1 MRLHSF
7 PLVVV
12 ITCSMAMGVFP
23 TIAFSESISG
33 ESSLGSYTTKQGSQ
47 DEHTYTQS
55 QPLKTIIHLDRSVV
69 SHSVDS
75 GAFLCGIVAARLGD
89 ETEAA
94 RAFLKALRADPTNNV
109 LLKQAF
115 LHSVMAN
122 DSHADALALRLSRSV
137 GEKSVVSAF
146 VLGNAAVVS
155 EKWNDALHYYQA
167 AVHDP
172 LAKIIVPLLQAWCG
186 AGKGE
191 VAPAISGLLQHSFST
206 FTPFYVLHAGLI
218 AHVGGLGDRAGDL
231 FARAQKIMPGYDL
244 LLARS
249 YAAWL
254 WHHGKKDEARGVLR
268 ELVAENS
275 MIALAGPGLQSVIDR
290 YPVVSVRDGLARV
303 YVLADLL
310 LRQQGYDQVE
320 QGNFS
325 RDKTLVFQQYNE
337 VARLMLGFSLK
348 MEPKLAVARLMLAK
362 IQEEEGHNTAAR
374 ETLIHIDHGD
384 PLAPVATLHLAML
397 DMTMNKTGEAI
408 SLLQGLNRQ
417 FPHQAIVLRT
427 LGSAYSQKK
436 DWKAA
441 IGAYTRAIGLVTK
454 QKKRDWTLLFLRGMS
469 YYEEGNWPRARAD
482 ARVALRY
489 APDEPLLL
497 NFLGYSMAERHENL
511 EEAEH
516 LLRKAHTLAPQ
527 DAAITDSLGW
537 VLVERGDI
545 KTGMSMLEKAAEETP
560 EDPEVNYHL
569 GEAYWQD
576 GRRIEAVNQWNMA
589 LDMHP
594 SGEDTKLIYAALRRA
609 RISVFRMNESEYKGK
624 HGK

>member
-1 MRLHSF
+1 MGLYNF
-7 PLVVV
+7 PLIVATMLSV
-12 ITCSMAMGVFP
+12 AMGVLP
-23 TIAFSESISG
+23 TAVFVESAFG
-33 ESSLGSYTTKQGSQ
+33 ESSLGLFSTKQRDQ
-47 DEHTYTQS
+47 QRQTQS
-55 QPLKTIIHLDRSVV
+55 QPVKAVVSRDRSI
-69 SHSVDS
+69 DS

-89 ETEAA
+89 DTEATK
-94 RAFLKALRADPTNNV
+94 AFLKALRADPNNNV

-122 DSHADALALRLSRSV
+122 DSHADALALRLARS
-137 GEKSVVSAF
+137 GGGQSVVSAF
-146 VLGNAAVVS
+146 VLGNAAVMS
-155 EKWNDALHYYQA
+155 AKWSDALHYYQIA
-167 AVHDP
+167 GAHDA
-172 LAKIIVPLLQAWCG
+172 LAKIIVPLLQAWCKE
-186 AGKGE
+186 GKGE
-191 VAPAISGLLQHSFST
+191 VTPAISGLLKHSFSV

-218 AHVGGLGDRAGDL
+218 AHVGGLDGRAGDL
-231 FARAQKIMPGYDL
+231 FARAQKIMSGYDL
-244 LLARS
+244 LLTRS

-254 WHHGKKDEARGVLR
+254 WNHGQKDKARDVLR
-268 ELVAENS
+268 ELIAENF
-275 MIALAGPGLQSVIDR
+275 MFALAGPDLQSVIGR
-290 YPVVSVRDGLARV
+290 YPVVSVREGIARV
-303 YVLADLL
+303 YVLADLI
-310 LRQQGYDQVE
+310 LRQQKYDQVDLE
-320 QGNFS
+320 RFGK
-325 RDKTLVFQQYNE
+325 DKTLVLQQYNE
-337 VARLMLGFSLK
+337 VARLMLGFVLK
-348 MEPKLAVARLMLAK
+348 MEPELTIARLMLAK
-362 IQEEEGHNTAAR
+362 VQEEEGHNIAAR
-374 ETLIHIDHGD
+374 ETLIHIDPTD
-384 PLAPVATLHLAML
+384 PLAPIATLRLAML
-397 DMTMNKTGEAI
+397 DITMNKTAEAV

-441 IGAYTRAIGLVTK
+441 VGAYTRAIDLVTK
-454 QKKRDWTLLFLRGMS
+454 QNKRDWTLLFLRGMS
-469 YYEEGNWPRARAD
+469 YYEVGNWPRARAD

-511 EEAEH
+511 KEAER

-545 KTGMSMLEKAAEETP
+545 KMGMSMLEKAAEEVP

-576 GRRIEAVNQWNMA
+576 GRHIEAVNQWNMA

-594 SGEDTKLIYAALRRA
+594 SKEDTKLIYAALRRA
-609 RISVFRMNESEYKGK
+609 GDFVSETNESKHKWK

>member
-1 MRLHSF
+1 MGLYNF
-7 PLVVV
+7 PLIVATMLSV
-12 ITCSMAMGVFP
+12 AMGVLP
-23 TIAFSESISG
+23 TAVFVESAFG
-33 ESSLGSYTTKQGSQ
+33 ESSLGLFSTKQRDQ
-47 DEHTYTQS
+47 QRQTQS
-55 QPLKTIIHLDRSVV
+55 QPMKAVVSRDRSI
-69 SHSVDS
+69 DS

-89 ETEAA
+89 DTEATK
-94 RAFLKALRADPTNNV
+94 AFLKALRADPNNNV

-122 DSHADALALRLSRSV
+122 DSHADALALRLARS
-137 GEKSVVSAF
+137 GGGQSVVSAF
-146 VLGNAAVVS
+146 VLGNAAVMS
-155 EKWNDALHYYQA
+155 AKWSDALHYYQIA
-167 AVHDP
+167 GAHDA
-172 LAKIIVPLLQAWCG
+172 LAKIIVPLLQAWCKE
-186 AGKGE
+186 GKGE
-191 VAPAISGLLQHSFST
+191 VTPAISGLLKHSFSV

-218 AHVGGLGDRAGDL
+218 AHVGGLDGRAGDL
-231 FARAQKIMPGYDL
+231 FARAQKIMSGYDL
-244 LLARS
+244 LLTRS

-254 WHHGKKDEARGVLR
+254 WNHGQKDKARDVLR
-268 ELVAENS
+268 ELIAENF
-275 MIALAGPGLQSVIDR
+275 MFALAGPDLQSVIGR
-290 YPVVSVRDGLARV
+290 YPVVSVREGIARV
-303 YVLADLL
+303 YVLADLI
-310 LRQQGYDQVE
+310 LRQQKYDQVDLE
-320 QGNFS
+320 RFGK
-325 RDKTLVFQQYNE
+325 DKTLVLQQYNE
-337 VARLMLGFSLK
+337 VARLMLGFALK
-348 MEPKLAVARLMLAK
+348 MEPELTIARLMLAK
-362 IQEEEGHNTAAR
+362 VQEEEGHNIAAR
-374 ETLIHIDHGD
+374 ETLIHIDPTD
-384 PLAPVATLHLAML
+384 PLAPIATLRLAMI
-397 DMTMNKTGEAI
+397 DITMNKTAEAV

-441 IGAYTRAIGLVTK
+441 VGAYTRAIDLVTK
-454 QKKRDWTLLFLRGMS
+454 QNKRDWTLLFLRGMS
-469 YYEEGNWPRARAD
+469 YYEVGNWPRARAD

-511 EEAEH
+511 KEAER

-545 KTGMSMLEKAAEETP
+545 KMGMSMLEKAAEEVP

-576 GRRIEAVNQWNMA
+576 GRHIEAVNQWNMA

-594 SGEDTKLIYAALRRA
+594 SKEDTKLIYAALRRA
-609 RISVFRMNESEYKGK
+609 GDFVSETNESKHKWK

>member
-1 MRLHSF
+1 VL
-7 PLVVV
+7 P
-12 ITCSMAMGVFP
+12 TAVFVES
-23 TIAFSESISG
+23 AFG
-33 ESSLGSYTTKQGSQ
+33 ESSLGLFSTKQRDQ
-47 DEHTYTQS
+47 QRQTQS
-55 QPLKTIIHLDRSVV
+55 QPMKAVVSRDRSI
-69 SHSVDS
+69 DS

-89 ETEAA
+89 DTEATK
-94 RAFLKALRADPTNNV
+94 AFLKALRADPNNNV

-122 DSHADALALRLSRSV
+122 DSHADALALRLARS
-137 GEKSVVSAF
+137 GGGQSVVSAF
-146 VLGNAAVVS
+146 VLGNAAVMS
-155 EKWNDALHYYQA
+155 AKWSDALHYYQIA
-167 AVHDP
+167 GAHDA
-172 LAKIIVPLLQAWCG
+172 LAKIIVPLLQAWCKE
-186 AGKGE
+186 GKGE
-191 VAPAISGLLQHSFST
+191 VTPAISGLLKHSFSV

-218 AHVGGLGDRAGDL
+218 AHVGGLDGRAGDL
-231 FARAQKIMPGYDL
+231 FARAQKIMSGYDL
-244 LLARS
+244 LLTRS

-254 WHHGKKDEARGVLR
+254 WNHGQKDKARDVLR
-268 ELVAENS
+268 ELIAENF
-275 MIALAGPGLQSVIDR
+275 MFALAGPDLQSVIGR
-290 YPVVSVRDGLARV
+290 YPVVSVREGIARV
-303 YVLADLL
+303 YVLADLI
-310 LRQQGYDQVE
+310 LRQQKYDQVDLE
-320 QGNFS
+320 RFGK
-325 RDKTLVFQQYNE
+325 DKTLVLQQYNE
-337 VARLMLGFSLK
+337 VARLMLGFALK
-348 MEPKLAVARLMLAK
+348 MEPELTIARLMLAK
-362 IQEEEGHNTAAR
+362 VQEEEGHNIAAR
-374 ETLIHIDHGD
+374 ETLIHIDPTD
-384 PLAPVATLHLAML
+384 PLAPIATLRLAML
-397 DMTMNKTGEAI
+397 DITMNKTAEAV

-441 IGAYTRAIGLVTK
+441 VGAYTRAIDLVTK
-454 QKKRDWTLLFLRGMS
+454 QNKRDWTLLFLRGMS
-469 YYEEGNWPRARAD
+469 YYEVGNWPRARAD

-511 EEAEH
+511 KEAER

-545 KTGMSMLEKAAEETP
+545 KMGMSMLEKAAEEVP

-576 GRRIEAVNQWNMA
+576 GRHIEAVNQWNMA

-594 SGEDTKLIYAALRRA
+594 SKEDTKLIYAALRRA
-609 RISVFRMNESEYKGK
+609 GDFVSKTNESKHKWK

>member
-1 MRLHSF
+1 MGLYNF
-7 PLVVV
+7 PLIVATMLSV
-12 ITCSMAMGVFP
+12 AMGVLP
-23 TIAFSESISG
+23 TAVFVESAFG
-33 ESSLGSYTTKQGSQ
+33 ESSLGLFSTKQRDQ
-47 DEHTYTQS
+47 QRQTQS
-55 QPLKTIIHLDRSVV
+55 QPMKAVVSRDRSI
-69 SHSVDS
+69 DS

-89 ETEAA
+89 DTEATK
-94 RAFLKALRADPTNNV
+94 AFLKALRADPNNNV

-122 DSHADALALRLSRSV
+122 DSHADALALCLARS
-137 GEKSVVSAF
+137 GGGQSVVSAF
-146 VLGNAAVVS
+146 VLGNAAVMS
-155 EKWNDALHYYQA
+155 AKWSDALHYYQIA
-167 AVHDP
+167 GAHDA
-172 LAKIIVPLLQAWCG
+172 LAKIIVPLLQAWCKE
-186 AGKGE
+186 GKGE
-191 VAPAISGLLQHSFST
+191 VTPAISGLLKHSFSV

-218 AHVGGLGDRAGDL
+218 AHVGGLDGRAGDL
-231 FARAQKIMPGYDL
+231 FARAQKIMSGYDL
-244 LLARS
+244 LLTRS

-254 WHHGKKDEARGVLR
+254 WNHGQKDKARDVLR
-268 ELVAENS
+268 ELIAENF
-275 MIALAGPGLQSVIDR
+275 MFALAGPDLQSVIGR
-290 YPVVSVRDGLARV
+290 YPVVSVREGIARV
-303 YVLADLL
+303 YVLADLI
-310 LRQQGYDQVE
+310 LRQQKYDQVDLE
-320 QGNFS
+320 RFGK
-325 RDKTLVFQQYNE
+325 DKTLVLQQYNE
-337 VARLMLGFSLK
+337 VARLMLGFALK
-348 MEPKLAVARLMLAK
+348 MEPELTIARLMLAK
-362 IQEEEGHNTAAR
+362 VQEEEGHNIAAR
-374 ETLIHIDHGD
+374 ETLIHIDPTD
-384 PLAPVATLHLAML
+384 PLAPIATLRLAML
-397 DMTMNKTGEAI
+397 DITMNKTAEAV

-441 IGAYTRAIGLVTK
+441 VGAYTRAIDLVTK
-454 QKKRDWTLLFLRGMS
+454 QNKRDWTLLFLRGMS
-469 YYEEGNWPRARAD
+469 YYEVGNWPRARAD

-511 EEAEH
+511 KEAER

-545 KTGMSMLEKAAEETP
+545 KMGMSMLEKAAEEVP

-576 GRRIEAVNQWNMA
+576 GRHIEAVNQWNMA

-594 SGEDTKLIYAALRRA
+594 SKEDTKLIYAALRRA
-609 RISVFRMNESEYKGK
+609 GDFVSKTNESKHKWK

>member
-1 MRLHSF
+1 MGLYNF
-7 PLVVV
+7 PLIVATMLSV
-12 ITCSMAMGVFP
+12 AMGVLP
-23 TIAFSESISG
+23 TAVFVESAFG
-33 ESSLGSYTTKQGSQ
+33 ESSLGLFSTKQRDQ
-47 DEHTYTQS
+47 QRQTQS
-55 QPLKTIIHLDRSVV
+55 QPMKAVVSRDRSI
-69 SHSVDS
+69 DS

-89 ETEAA
+89 DTEATK
-94 RAFLKALRADPTNNV
+94 AFLKALRADPNNNV

-122 DSHADALALRLSRSV
+122 DSHADALALRLARS
-137 GEKSVVSAF
+137 GGGQSVVSAF
-146 VLGNAAVVS
+146 VLGNAAVMS
-155 EKWNDALHYYQA
+155 AKWSDALHYYQIA
-167 AVHDP
+167 GAHDA
-172 LAKIIVPLLQAWCG
+172 LAKIIVPLLQAWCKE
-186 AGKGE
+186 GKGE
-191 VAPAISGLLQHSFST
+191 VTPAISGLLKHSFSV

-218 AHVGGLGDRAGDL
+218 AHVGGLDGRAGDL
-231 FARAQKIMPGYDL
+231 FARAQKIMSGYDL
-244 LLARS
+244 LLTRS

-254 WHHGKKDEARGVLR
+254 WNHGQKDKARDVLR
-268 ELVAENS
+268 ELIAENF
-275 MIALAGPGLQSVIDR
+275 MFALAGPDLQSVIGR
-290 YPVVSVRDGLARV
+290 YPVVSVREGIARV
-303 YVLADLL
+303 YVLADLI
-310 LRQQGYDQVE
+310 LRQQKYDQVDLE
-320 QGNFS
+320 RFGK
-325 RDKTLVFQQYNE
+325 DKTLVLQQYNE
-337 VARLMLGFSLK
+337 VARLILGFALK
-348 MEPKLAVARLMLAK
+348 MEPELTIARLMLAK
-362 IQEEEGHNTAAR
+362 VQEEEGHNIAAR
-374 ETLIHIDHGD
+374 ETLIHIDPTD
-384 PLAPVATLHLAML
+384 PLAPIATLRLAML
-397 DMTMNKTGEAI
+397 DITMNKTAEAV

-441 IGAYTRAIGLVTK
+441 VGAYTRAIDLVTK
-454 QKKRDWTLLFLRGMS
+454 QNKRDWTLLFLRGMS
-469 YYEEGNWPRARAD
+469 YYEVGNWPRARAD

-511 EEAEH
+511 KEAER

-545 KTGMSMLEKAAEETP
+545 KMGMSMLEKAAEEVP

-576 GRRIEAVNQWNMA
+576 GRHIEAVNQWNMA

-594 SGEDTKLIYAALRRA
+594 SKEDTKLIYAALRRA
-609 RISVFRMNESEYKGK
+609 GDFVSKTNESKHKWK

>member
-1 MRLHSF
+1 MGLYNF
-7 PLVVV
+7 PLIVATMLSV
-12 ITCSMAMGVFP
+12 AMGVLP
-23 TIAFSESISG
+23 TAVFVESAFG
-33 ESSLGSYTTKQGSQ
+33 ESSLGLFSTKQRDQ
-47 DEHTYTQS
+47 QRQTQS
-55 QPLKTIIHLDRSVV
+55 QPMKAVVSRDRSI
-69 SHSVDS
+69 DS

-89 ETEAA
+89 DTEATK
-94 RAFLKALRADPTNNV
+94 AFLKALRADPNNNV

-122 DSHADALALRLSRSV
+122 DSHADALALRLARS
-137 GEKSVVSAF
+137 GGGQSVVSAF
-146 VLGNAAVVS
+146 VLGNAAVMS
-155 EKWNDALHYYQA
+155 AKWSDALHYYQIA
-167 AVHDP
+167 GAHDA
-172 LAKIIVPLLQAWCG
+172 LAKIIVPLLQAWCKE
-186 AGKGE
+186 GKGE
-191 VAPAISGLLQHSFST
+191 VTPAISGLLKHSFSV

-218 AHVGGLGDRAGDL
+218 AHVGGLDGRAGDL
-231 FARAQKIMPGYDL
+231 FARAQKIMSGYDL
-244 LLARS
+244 LLTRS

-254 WHHGKKDEARGVLR
+254 WNHGQKDKARDVLR
-268 ELVAENS
+268 ELIAENF
-275 MIALAGPGLQSVIDR
+275 MFALAGPDLQSVIGR
-290 YPVVSVRDGLARV
+290 YPVVSVREGIARV
-303 YVLADLL
+303 YVLADLI
-310 LRQQGYDQVE
+310 LRQQKYDQVDLE
-320 QGNFS
+320 RFGK
-325 RDKTLVFQQYNE
+325 DKTLVLQQYNE
-337 VARLMLGFSLK
+337 VARLMLGFALK
-348 MEPKLAVARLMLAK
+348 MEPELTIARLMLAK
-362 IQEEEGHNTAAR
+362 VQEEEGHNIAAR
-374 ETLIHIDHGD
+374 ETLIHIDPTD
-384 PLAPVATLHLAML
+384 PLAPIATLRLAML
-397 DMTMNKTGEAI
+397 DITMNKTAEAV

-441 IGAYTRAIGLVTK
+441 VGAYTRAIDLVTK
-454 QKKRDWTLLFLRGMS
+454 QNKRDWTLLFLRGMS
-469 YYEEGNWPRARAD
+469 YYEVGNWPRARAD

-511 EEAEH
+511 KEAER

-545 KTGMSMLEKAAEETP
+545 KMGMSMLEKAAEEVP

-576 GRRIEAVNQWNMA
+576 GRHIEAVNQWNMA

-594 SGEDTKLIYAALRRA
+594 SKEDTKLIYAALRRA
-609 RISVFRMNESEYKGK
+609 GDFVSKTNESKHKWK

>member
-1 MRLHSF
+1 MGLYNF
-7 PLVVV
+7 PLIVATMLSV
-12 ITCSMAMGVFP
+12 AMGVLP
-23 TIAFSESISG
+23 TAVFVESAFG
-33 ESSLGSYTTKQGSQ
+33 ESSLGLFSTKQRDQ
-47 DEHTYTQS
+47 QRQTQS
-55 QPLKTIIHLDRSVV
+55 QPVKAVVSRDRSI
-69 SHSVDS
+69 DS

-89 ETEAA
+89 DTEATK
-94 RAFLKALRADPTNNV
+94 AFLKALRADPNNNV

-122 DSHADALALRLSRSV
+122 DSHADALALRLARS
-137 GEKSVVSAF
+137 GGGQSVVSAF
-146 VLGNAAVVS
+146 VLGNAAVMS
-155 EKWNDALHYYQA
+155 AKWSDALHYYQIA
-167 AVHDP
+167 GAHDA
-172 LAKIIVPLLQAWCG
+172 LAKIIVPLLQAWCKE
-186 AGKGE
+186 GKGE
-191 VAPAISGLLQHSFST
+191 VTPAISGLLKHSFSV

-218 AHVGGLGDRAGDL
+218 AHVGGLDGRAGDL
-231 FARAQKIMPGYDL
+231 FARAQKIMSGYDL
-244 LLARS
+244 LLTRS

-254 WHHGKKDEARGVLR
+254 WNHGQKDKARDVLR
-268 ELVAENS
+268 ELIAENF
-275 MIALAGPGLQSVIDR
+275 MFALAGPDLQSVIGR
-290 YPVVSVRDGLARV
+290 YPVVSVREGIARV
-303 YVLADLL
+303 YVLADLI
-310 LRQQGYDQVE
+310 LRQQKYDQVDLE
-320 QGNFS
+320 RFGK
-325 RDKTLVFQQYNE
+325 DKTLVLQQYNE
-337 VARLMLGFSLK
+337 VARLMLGFALK
-348 MEPKLAVARLMLAK
+348 MEPELTIARLMLAK
-362 IQEEEGHNTAAR
+362 VQEEEGHNIAAR
-374 ETLIHIDHGD
+374 ETLIHIDPTD
-384 PLAPVATLHLAML
+384 PLAPIATLRLAML
-397 DMTMNKTGEAI
+397 DITMNKTAEAV

-441 IGAYTRAIGLVTK
+441 VGAYTRAIDLVTK
-454 QKKRDWTLLFLRGMS
+454 QNKRDWTLLFLRGMS
-469 YYEEGNWPRARAD
+469 YYEVGNWPRARAD

-511 EEAEH
+511 KEAER

-545 KTGMSMLEKAAEETP
+545 KMGMSMLEKAAEEVP

-576 GRRIEAVNQWNMA
+576 GRHIEAVNQWNMA

-594 SGEDTKLIYAALRRA
+594 SKEDTKLIYAALRRA
-609 RISVFRMNESEYKGK
+609 GDFVSKTNESKHKWK

>member
-1 MRLHSF
+1 MGLYNF
-7 PLVVV
+7 PLIVATMLSV
-12 ITCSMAMGVFP
+12 AMGVLP
-23 TIAFSESISG
+23 TAVFVESAFG
-33 ESSLGSYTTKQGSQ
+33 ESSLGLFSTKQRDQ
-47 DEHTYTQS
+47 QRQTQS
-55 QPLKTIIHLDRSVV
+55 QPMKAVVSRDRSI
-69 SHSVDS
+69 DS

-89 ETEAA
+89 DTEATK
-94 RAFLKALRADPTNNV
+94 AFLKALRADPNNNV

-122 DSHADALALRLSRSV
+122 DSHADALALRLARS
-137 GEKSVVSAF
+137 GGGQSVVSAF
-146 VLGNAAVVS
+146 VLGNAAVMS
-155 EKWNDALHYYQA
+155 AKWSDALHYYQIA
-167 AVHDP
+167 GAHDA
-172 LAKIIVPLLQAWCG
+172 LAKIIVPLLQAWCKE
-186 AGKGE
+186 GKGE
-191 VAPAISGLLQHSFST
+191 VTPAISGLLKHSFSV

-218 AHVGGLGDRAGDL
+218 AHVGGLDGRAGDL
-231 FARAQKIMPGYDL
+231 FARAQKIMSGYDL
-244 LLARS
+244 LLTRS

-254 WHHGKKDEARGVLR
+254 WNHGQKDKARDVLR
-268 ELVAENS
+268 ELIAENF
-275 MIALAGPGLQSVIDR
+275 MFALAGPDLQSVIGR
-290 YPVVSVRDGLARV
+290 YPVVSVREGIARV
-303 YVLADLL
+303 YVLADLI
-310 LRQQGYDQVE
+310 LRQQKYDQVDLE
-320 QGNFS
+320 RFGK
-325 RDKTLVFQQYNE
+325 DKTLVLQQYNE
-337 VARLMLGFSLK
+337 VARLMLGFALK
-348 MEPKLAVARLMLAK
+348 MEPELTIARLMLAK
-362 IQEEEGHNTAAR
+362 VQEEEGHNIAAR
-374 ETLIHIDHGD
+374 ETLIHIDPTD
-384 PLAPVATLHLAML
+384 PLAPIATLRLAML
-397 DMTMNKTGEAI
+397 DITMNKTAEAV

-441 IGAYTRAIGLVTK
+441 VGAYTRAIDLVTK
-454 QKKRDWTLLFLRGMS
+454 QNKRDWTLLFLRGMS
-469 YYEEGNWPRARAD
+469 YYEVGNWPRARAD

-511 EEAEH
+511 KEAER

-545 KTGMSMLEKAAEETP
+545 KKGMSMLEKAAEEVP

-576 GRRIEAVNQWNMA
+576 GRHIEAVNQWNMA

-594 SGEDTKLIYAALRRA
+594 SKEDTKLIYAALRRA
-609 RISVFRMNESEYKGK
+609 GDFVSKTNESKHKWK

>member
-1 MRLHSF
+1 MGLYNF
-7 PLVVV
+7 PLIVATMLSV
-12 ITCSMAMGVFP
+12 AMGVLP
-23 TIAFSESISG
+23 TVVFVESAFG
-33 ESSLGSYTTKQGSQ
+33 ESSLGLFSTKQRDQ
-47 DEHTYTQS
+47 QRQTQS
-55 QPLKTIIHLDRSVV
+55 QPMKAVVSRDRSI
-69 SHSVDS
+69 DS

-89 ETEAA
+89 DTEATK
-94 RAFLKALRADPTNNV
+94 AFLKALRADPNNNV

-122 DSHADALALRLSRSV
+122 DSHADALALRLARS
-137 GEKSVVSAF
+137 GGGQSVVSAF
-146 VLGNAAVVS
+146 VLGNAAVMS
-155 EKWNDALHYYQA
+155 AKWSDALHYYQIA
-167 AVHDP
+167 GAHDA
-172 LAKIIVPLLQAWCG
+172 LAKIIVPLLQAWCKE
-186 AGKGE
+186 GKGE
-191 VAPAISGLLQHSFST
+191 VTPAISGLLKHSFSV

-218 AHVGGLGDRAGDL
+218 AHVGGLDGRAGDL
-231 FARAQKIMPGYDL
+231 FARAQKIMSGYDL
-244 LLARS
+244 LLTRS

-254 WHHGKKDEARGVLR
+254 WNHGQKDKARDVLR
-268 ELVAENS
+268 ELIAENF
-275 MIALAGPGLQSVIDR
+275 MFALAGPDLQSVIGR
-290 YPVVSVRDGLARV
+290 YPVVSVREGIARV
-303 YVLADLL
+303 YVLADLI
-310 LRQQGYDQVE
+310 LRQQKYDQVDLE
-320 QGNFS
+320 RFGK
-325 RDKTLVFQQYNE
+325 DKTLVLQQYNE
-337 VARLMLGFSLK
+337 VARLMLGFALK
-348 MEPKLAVARLMLAK
+348 MEPELTIARLMLAK
-362 IQEEEGHNTAAR
+362 VQEEEGHNIAAR
-374 ETLIHIDHGD
+374 ETLIHIDPTD
-384 PLAPVATLHLAML
+384 PLAPIATLRLAML
-397 DMTMNKTGEAI
+397 DITMNKTAEAV

-441 IGAYTRAIGLVTK
+441 VGAYTRAIDLVTK
-454 QKKRDWTLLFLRGMS
+454 QNKRDWTLLFLRGMS
-469 YYEEGNWPRARAD
+469 YYEVGNWPRARAD

-511 EEAEH
+511 KEAER

-545 KTGMSMLEKAAEETP
+545 KMGMSMLEKAAEEVP

-576 GRRIEAVNQWNMA
+576 GRHIEAVNQWNMA

-594 SGEDTKLIYAALRRA
+594 SKEDTKLIYAALRRA
-609 RISVFRMNESEYKGK
+609 GDFVSKTNESKHKWK